1 MCAIRAAPL
10 LWGGESSVKTFKNP
24 LVRFFYDYR
33 RYLPGLILV
42 VGIGMLSGILKAA
55 VSMLWGRAVD
65 YGMVAQFSPML
76 SCMGWMFLLISL
88 DCARY
93 GVHYYITGRVTEDMF
108 LDVRMDV
115 FRKMVYSDTSALEQ
129 GYRAGDAATRLNSDI
144 DYLSTF
150 IGGYLPD
157 YPRRV
162 FQAVFGIAGCFFICW
177 QLALVYLLIV
187 PFTVWLLQKLS
198 EPARS
203 QSKRS
208 MAYVGSAMNLAT
220 EAIRGIL
227 TIKAFT
233 AEEDISKRFN
243 KEIQAACEETIK
255 TEKRGTGLAG
265 IRYVSGVVQMMIL
278 FLGGALL
285 LQWGWVTVG
294 DLLAFISLSSY
305 ISDPLRGLDY
315 ILLTIRRET
324 AAAQR
329 FYESIDIAEEQS
341 GTVRQPKNSVPVQME
356 GASFSYGEGRAT
368 VGPLDLCVGTNQ
380 KIAVIGPSGCGKS
393 TLLKLLSRFYL
404 PGNGSLKLF
413 GVEASQWDIAALREQ
428 ISLVTQEPL
437 LFHGSIYENI
447 ALGSQGL
454 TRAACRKALE
464 EVGLWDFVQGLPDGM
479 DYQMGESG
487 EQLSGGQMQ
496 RICIA
501 RAMVRDAALVLLDE
515 PTSALDANAESE
527 LQKALDRLLQ
537 GRSAVIVAHRLSTV
551 QNVDY
556 LYYIEDGQIKEEGTP
571 QSLLQAKGKYYQM
584 CLAQGLMEKHD
595 E

>member
-1 MCAIRAAPL
+1 M
-10 LWGGESSVKTFKNP
+10 KTFKNP
-24 LVRFFYDYR
+24 LIRFFYDYR
-33 RYLPGLILV
+33 RYLPGLVLV
-42 VGIGMLSGILKAA
+42 VGIGMLSGVLKAA

-65 YGMVAQFSPML
+65 YGMAGLFSSML
-76 SCMGWMFLLISL
+76 SCAGWMFLLIFL

-93 GVHYYITGRVTEDMF
+93 GIHYYITGRVTENMF
-108 LDVRMDV
+108 LDVRGDV

-177 QLALVYLLIV
+177 QLALAYLLIV

-208 MAYVGSAMNLAT
+208 MAHVGAAMNLAA
-220 EAIRGIL
+220 EAVRGIL
-227 TIKAFT
+227 AIKAFT
-233 AEEDISKRFN
+233 AEEDIAKRFN

-265 IRYVSGVVQMMIL
+265 IRYVSGVVQTMVL

-285 LQWGWVTVG
+285 LQRGWVTVG
-294 DLLAFISLSSY
+294 GLLAFISLSSY

-329 FYESIDIAEEQS
+329 FYESIDIAEEPS
-341 GTVRQPKNSVPVQME
+341 GTVRQPMNSIPVQME
-356 GASFSYGEGRAT
+356 GAAFSYGEGKAA
-368 VGPLDLCVGTNQ
+368 VGPLDLRVGEGQ

-404 PGNGSLKLF
+404 PGDGSLKLF
-413 GVEASQWDIAALREQ
+413 GVEASQWDTAALREQ

-447 ALGSQGL
+447 ALGGPGL
-454 TRAACRKALE
+454 TRAACQKALE

-501 RAMVRDAALVLLDE
+501 RAMVRGASLVLLDE
-515 PTSALDANAESE
+515 PTSALDASAESE
-527 LQKALDRLLQ
+527 LQEALDRLLQ

-556 LYYIEDGQIKEEGTP
+556 LYYMEDGQIKEEGTP
-571 QSLLQAKGKYYQM
+571 KSLLQARGKYYQM
-584 CLAQGLMEKHD
+584 CLIQGLVVEQD

>member
-1 MCAIRAAPL
+1 M
-10 LWGGESSVKTFKNP
+10 KTFKNP
-24 LVRFFYDYR
+24 LIRFFYDYR
-33 RYLPGLILV
+33 RYLPGLVLV
-42 VGIGMLSGILKAA
+42 VGIGMLSGVLKAA

-65 YGMVAQFSPML
+65 YGMAGLFSSML
-76 SCMGWMFLLISL
+76 SCAGWMFLLIFL

-93 GVHYYITGRVTEDMF
+93 GIHYYITGRVTENMF
-108 LDVRMDV
+108 LDVRRDV
-115 FRKMVYSDTSALEQ
+115 FRKMVYSDTPALEQ

-177 QLALVYLLIV
+177 QLALAYLLIV

-208 MAYVGSAMNLAT
+208 MAHVGSAMNLAA
-220 EAIRGIL
+220 EAVRGVL
-227 TIKAFT
+227 AIKAFT
-233 AEEDISKRFN
+233 AEKDIAKRFN

-255 TEKRGTGLAG
+255 TERRGTGLAG
-265 IRYVSGVVQMMIL
+265 IRYVSGVVQTMVL

-285 LQWGWVTVG
+285 LQRGWVTVG
-294 DLLAFISLSSY
+294 GLLAFISLSSY

-329 FYESIDIAEEQS
+329 FYESIDIAEEPS
-341 GTVRQPKNSVPVQME
+341 GTVRQPMNRIPVQME
-356 GASFSYGEGRAT
+356 GAAFSYGEGKAA
-368 VGPLDLCVGTNQ
+368 VGPLDLRVGEGQ

-404 PGNGSLKLF
+404 PGTGSLKLF
-413 GVEASQWDIAALREQ
+413 GVEAGQWDTAALREQ

-447 ALGSQGL
+447 ALGSPGL
-454 TRAACRKALE
+454 TRAACKKALK
-464 EVGLWDFVQGLPDGM
+464 EVGLWDFVQSLPDGM

-501 RAMVRDAALVLLDE
+501 RAMVRGASLVLLDE
-515 PTSALDANAESE
+515 PTSALDASAESE
-527 LQKALDRLLQ
+527 LQEALDRLLQ

-556 LYYIEDGQIKEEGTP
+556 LYYMEDGQIKEEGTP
-571 QSLLQAKGKYYQM
+571 KSLLQARGKYYQM
-584 CLAQGLMEKHD
+584 CLIQGLVVEQD